1 VFPPTFLP
9 SFFNGILYSSSEDKA
24 NVFNDYFIQHST
36 LDNPNKNTPYV
47 GYTDSEVTD
56 IILTHSDV
64 RNAITNLDNSKA
76 AGPDMIHNKLLIA
89 TVDVITEPLSIYS
102 YLTVV

>member
-1 VFPPTFLP
+1 M
-9 SFFNGILYSSSEDKA
+9 YSSSEDKA

-47 GYTDSEVTD
+47 GYTDSEITN

-76 AGPDMIHNKLLIA
+76 ARPDMVHNKLLIA
-89 TVDVITEPLSIYS
+89 TVDFITEPLSIFI
-102 YLTVV
+102 